1 MSAEDGYL
9 LDNAQAEAGRRFDA
23 LAALFDA
30 STFRHLQATGLG
42 VGWRVW
48 EVGAGG
54 TSVATWLTHQV
65 GPTGRVVATDIDTS
79 WTSGPRDYEVI
90 IHDVGRDEPPGHDF
104 DLVHARLVLVHVPER
119 ERALATMVAALRPGG
134 RLVVEDADPALQPL
148 VCLDDTEPAAQLANR
163 LKRGFRTL
171 LAERGVDL
179 AFGRSLPR
187 RLRAAGLLDVA
198 ADAYFPITA
207 PANDELERATTEQ
220 LRDRLVAAGLA
231 TPAEIDEHLANVR
244 AGMLDLATS
253 PMITAWGRKPEA
265 VSEG

>member
-54 TSVATWLTHQV
+54 TSVASWLTQQV
-65 GPTGRVVATDIDTS
+65 GPTGRVVASDIDTS

-90 IHDVGRDEPPGHDF
+90 MHDVGRDDPPGHDF

-171 LAERGVDL
+171 LAERGRRSGL
-179 AFGRSLPR
+179 RAQPAPPAAGGRAARRRRR
-187 RLRAAGLLDVA
+187 RLLPDHG
-198 ADAYFPITA
+198 

-244 AGMLDLATS
+244 AGILELATS
-253 PMITAWGRKPEA
+253 AMITAWGCSR
-265 VSEG
+265 GGQRG